1 MIGTHRLR
9 RILYLG
15 LGLGLGLG
23 LSLAAAG
30 CSAPQA
36 ELPDAA
42 TLPEPA
48 ANNAV
53 ALHGGEIYSFAG
65 LGAGK
70 TWRDVHAKAY
80 KCTVATS
87 NCEALPPLP
96 DGKGRLAATAQTVGD
111 MIYIFGGY
119 TVAEDHTEVSTPE
132 VFAFDPKTQS
142 YSRRTDIPLPV
153 DDSVSL
159 VYEDRYIYL
168 ISGWHTD
175 TNVADV
181 QIYDT
186 ETDSWQRG
194 TDWPGAP
201 VFGHA
206 GGIAG
211 SVMVI
216 CDGVEIIPPKD
227 KDSRRTFETLS
238 ACWRGDIEARDRR
251 DINWSRLPQLPGNGL
266 YRMAAIGVADK
277 NLILF
282 AGGSD
287 NAYNYNGIGYNKI
300 PSGPSAHV
308 WGFDTAKNDYVVFED
323 KPAATMD
330 HRGLIDLGRGRFATL
345 GGMGADQLVL
355 DGLDIWALK
364 AK

>member
-1 MIGTHRLR
+1 MTRTHSQHRVLGFGLG
-9 RILYLG
+9 ILG
-15 LGLGLGLG
+15 LGLA
-23 LSLAAAG
+23 LALAG
-30 CSAPQA
+30 CRQA
-36 ELPDAA
+36 EPAILRLDTP
-42 TLPEPA
+42 TVLPEPA

-53 ALHGGEIYSFAG
+53 ALHGGDIYSFAG

-80 KCTVATS
+80 KCAPAVST
-87 NCEALPPLP
+87 CESLPSLP

-119 TVAEDHTEVSTPE
+119 TVGEDHTEISTPE
-132 VFAFDPKTQS
+132 VFALDPKTQS
-142 YSRRTDIPLPV
+142 YTRRADIPVPV

-159 VYEDRYIYL
+159 VYQDRYIYL
-168 ISGWHTD
+168 ISGWHKD
-175 TNVADV
+175 TNIAEV

-186 ETDSWQRG
+186 LNDTWQRA

-206 GGIAG
+206 GGIVG
-211 SVMVI
+211 TVMTV

-227 KDSRRTFETLS
+227 ESSRRTFETLS
-238 ACWRGDIEARDRR
+238 ACWRGDINSDDPAQ
-251 DINWSRLPQLPGNGL
+251 ITWTRLPQLPGKGL

-287 NAYNYNGIGYNKI
+287 NAYNYNGIGYNKV
-300 PSGPSAHV
+300 PSSPFAHV
-308 WGFDTAKNDYVVFED
+308 WGYDIRANKYVTFDD
-323 KPAATMD
+323 KPKATMD
-330 HRGLIDLGRGRFATL
+330 HRGLINFDDGTFATL
-345 GGMGADQLVL
+345 GGIGEAQRVL
-355 DGLDIWALK
+355 GTLDVFDVR
-364 AK
+364 